1 MAGGYQMAKARE
13 NLGDYLSQAEPVGA
27 LWTDMV
33 GIVFEDDPRRARPE
47 RLGPSARTLYDI
59 CRFQGEVMNGGFS
72 QFLSNTSGDRAHE
85 SLAAL
90 RRIGAPLCVALLEKA
105 LTLFPGGI
113 APVDRQRRCELLFAF
128 EEREPQFLEALDR
141 LFYERV
147 DALGS
152 VPEEDLTALQLAF
165 MRSHRAERVC
175 AEAPSQRR
183 RPAESAVKC
192 D

>member
-1 MAGGYQMAKARE
+1 MAGVFYMGKARE
-13 NLGDYLSQAEPVGA
+13 TLGDYLSQAEPLGA

-47 RLGPSARTLYDI
+47 RLGPSARTLYEI
-59 CRFQGEVMNGGFS
+59 CWFQGEVINGGFS
-72 QFLSNTSGDRAHE
+72 QFFSNTSGDRAHD

-113 APVDRQRRCELLFAF
+113 APVDQQQRCELVFAF
-128 EEREPQFLEALDR
+128 EEREPQLLDELNR
-141 LFYERV
+141 QFYERV

-152 VPEEDLTALQLAF
+152 FPEEDLTALQLAF
-165 MRSHRAERVC
+165 MRSHRDERVC
-175 AEAPSQRR
+175 ADPPS
-183 RPAESAVKC
+183 
-192 D
+192 